1 MEYIREMLL
10 RQRTALAR
18 LMLGAG
24 GRDTAEASSA
34 PAHAGETDLPESG
47 AGRRTAASGGR
58 ENARRA
64 GGQQAVTAAAAT
76 GGPPSA
82 GETLRQALARKS
94 AARQRAAASGLA
106 GAGETALPLPS
117 SRRQTAGGEVR
128 SPGGGG
134 SVRPGGDEGAETAG
148 VLWEVQQ
155 PGAADA
161 GDSAKALSRTF
172 QRDARRYD
180 GGFQLYD

>member
-1 MEYIREMLL
+1 M
-10 RQRTALAR
+10 
-18 LMLGAG
+18 
-24 GRDTAEASSA
+24 
-34 PAHAGETDLPESG
+34 
-47 AGRRTAASGGR
+47 
-58 ENARRA
+58 
-64 GGQQAVTAAAAT
+64 TAAAAT

-106 GAGETALPLPS
+106 GAGETALPLPTY
-117 SRRQTAGGEVR
+117 RRQAAGGEGR
-128 SPGGGG
+128 SPGGAG
-134 SVRPGGDEGAETAG
+134 SAWPGGDGETEAAG

>member
-18 LMLGAG
+18 LMLGGAAEEPSETASAQAADRREAAVPAERGTGRSEMAAG
-24 GRDTAEASSA
+24 WREVRRSAAADAGEVSAADTAA
-34 PAHAGETDLPESG
+34 P
-47 AGRRTAASGGR
+47 
-58 ENARRA
+58 
-64 GGQQAVTAAAAT
+64 
-76 GGPPSA
+76 A
-82 GETLRQALARKS
+82 GETLRTALARKS